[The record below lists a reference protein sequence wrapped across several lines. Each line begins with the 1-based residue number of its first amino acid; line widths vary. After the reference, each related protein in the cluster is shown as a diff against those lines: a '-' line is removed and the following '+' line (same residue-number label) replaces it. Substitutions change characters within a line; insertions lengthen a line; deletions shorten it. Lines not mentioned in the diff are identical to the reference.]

1 MVIHGVD
8 YNGNGEYDFDGAGA
22 SELDPNLPAE
32 ATDPVACGVL
42 EVVEDSGDGDGGG
55 IPIP

>member
-1 MVIHGVD
+1 MVIHGAD
-8 YNGNGEYDFDGAGA
+8 YNHNKRYDFRSAGK

-42 EVVEDSGDGDGGG
+42 RVQEELQGS
-55 IPIP
+55 